1 MTFLFLNLMTNNEVS
16 VPAANCDREAV
27 CGAEMHSTMDNMG
40 VDGVT
45 GQMDQMGESTMGTS
59 SNGANGGRKQE
70 IHRTRGF
77 CITQNKRRNIPPSFR
92 VQQMKRPMAKRTGP
106 SLLQIWTY
114 ARHHI
119 VHSPEYKQIIQDF
132 RTHLADLTFQYDQHR
147 EKFPARIARFSPEET
162 LMNALDDERHYEVCR
177 AQIHAWDALFQ
188 YWPKQ
193 FVRFIRDC
201 HWAFLRVFPNGYNDP
216 NKPASFYPRADPR
229 FAELHAEYM
238 KVIPPQFK
246 VFFGVFMETSASY

>member
-1 MTFLFLNLMTNNEVS
+1 MTNNEVS
-16 VPAANCDREAV
+16 VPATNCDREAV
-27 CGAEMHSTMDNMG
+27 CGAEMDSTMGQMG
-40 VDGVT
+40 ADGVT

-59 SNGANGGRKQE
+59 SNGPKKLKKRTNYFNAVDRDRARGIRHSNHKYRKPQLGR
-70 IHRTRGF
+70 
-77 CITQNKRRNIPPSFR
+77 
-92 VQQMKRPMAKRTGP
+92 RTGP

-132 RTHLADLTFQYDQHR
+132 RTHLADITFQYDQHR
-147 EKFPARIARFSPEET
+147 EKFPAHIARFSPEET

-201 HWAFLRVFPNGYNDP
+201 HWAFLRVFPNGYDDP